1 MLHLLGSYVE
11 FVCSLLPM
19 KFVLGLIF
27 ACPTALIKLL
37 SCVVW
42 LLWLVIACLL
52 ELMLAFL
59 LSLRYAG

>member
-1 MLHLLGSYVE
+1 
-11 FVCSLLPM
+11 LLPM
-19 KFVLGLIF
+19 KFVPGLLF

-52 ELMLAFL
+52 ELMLAFF